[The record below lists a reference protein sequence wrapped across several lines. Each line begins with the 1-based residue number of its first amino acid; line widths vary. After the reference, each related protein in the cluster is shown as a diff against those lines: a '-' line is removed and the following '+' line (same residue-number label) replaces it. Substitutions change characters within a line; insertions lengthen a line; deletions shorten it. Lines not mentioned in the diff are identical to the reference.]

1 MSKDKKKI
9 FSNGEINVS
18 LIISLIKTR
27 FIYLLSFIFASL
39 IISVFIIKIQ
49 TQLYKTNIS
58 FTPSTSDS
66 STGVN
71 DIMDLASTVGI
82 NLGANSTHS
91 FNITDIVNSRWLQD
105 KIILSEYNPTPNSN
119 LNLIQYWQID
129 TNKTNIIKKVLSAC
143 KNMIFEFPRGFEED
157 KWLVKAREELENR
170 IVIEEG
176 ESGLITINV
185 WMEEPSIAV
194 EVANNIK
201 NQIEEYVSDVHLK
214 YATINKQNIQD
225 RIDDQMNVRKE
236 VQNQLSLFIDENKKY
251 WEDPFLLEKYKSLY
265 AEVEIQNQVYIT
277 LKQQYELAAIEEKKQ
292 NPAVVPLDSPN
303 TPVSVDKPDKLLTI
317 LFISI
322 LGFIMGLSIIIYR
335 NDR

>member
-1 MSKDKKKI
+1 MSKNQKI

-58 FTPSTSDS
+58 FTPSSSDP

-82 NLGANSTHS
+82 NLGTNSTHS

-105 KIILSEYNPTPNSN
+105 KIILSKYIGDQKI
-119 LNLIQYWQID
+119 NLIQYWEID
-129 TNKTNIIKKVLSAC
+129 TNKNNIIKKTLSAC
-143 KNMIFEFPRGFEED
+143 KNMIFESPIGLEED

-214 YATINKQNIQD
+214 YATINN
-225 RIDDQMNVRKE
+225 QMNVRKE

-251 WEDPFLLEKYKSLY
+251 WEDAFLLEKYKSLY

>member
-1 MSKDKKKI
+1 MSKNQKI

-27 FIYLLSFIFASL
+27 FVYLLSFIFASL

-58 FTPSTSDS
+58 FTPSSSDP

-82 NLGANSTHS
+82 NLGTNSTHS

-105 KIILSEYNPTPNSN
+105 KIILSKYIGDQNI
-119 LNLIQYWQID
+119 NLIQYWEID
-129 TNKTNIIKKVLSAC
+129 TNKNNIIKKALSAC
-143 KNMIFEFPRGFEED
+143 KNMIFESPIGLEED

-170 IVIEEG
+170 IIIEEG

-185 WMEEPSIAV
+185 WMEEPDIAI

-214 YATINKQNIQD
+214 YAAINKQNIQD

-251 WEDPFLLEKYKSLY
+251 WEDAFLLEKYKSLY

-303 TPVSVDKPDKLLTI
+303 TPVSIDKPDKLLTI